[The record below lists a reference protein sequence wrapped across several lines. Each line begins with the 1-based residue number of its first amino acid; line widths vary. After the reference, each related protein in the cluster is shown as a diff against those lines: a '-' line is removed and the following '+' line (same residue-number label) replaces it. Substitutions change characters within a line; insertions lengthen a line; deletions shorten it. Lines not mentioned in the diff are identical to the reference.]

1 MNFFK
6 AKSPPSRVPTLTE
19 VVDFPPP
26 AAPSADQPASTA
38 EVSAAKD
45 GITAPAL
52 VGDLAGPENVVP
64 IHFPLATP
72 SLPSQDELTAQVL
85 ADVQR
90 QIDVMLEYR
99 MREVL
104 APVVNR
110 LTDALARDARAE
122 LALVLKEVVTRA
134 VTEELSRREPK

>member
-19 VVDFPPP
+19 VVDFASPTIEAVDEQVGAASTGDPKPP
-26 AAPSADQPASTA
+26 ASIV
-38 EVSAAKD
+38 E
-45 GITAPAL
+45 
-52 VGDLAGPENVVP
+52 DLAGPKNIVP
-64 IHFPLATP
+64 IHFPLAEP
-72 SLPSQDELTAQVL
+72 SLPSHDELTSKVL
-85 ADVQR
+85 IDVQR

-104 APVVNR
+104 APVVTR

-134 VTEELSRREPK
+134 VTEELSRRQPK

>member
-6 AKSPPSRVPTLTE
+6 TKSPPSRVPTLTE
-19 VVDFPPP
+19 VVDFAPP
-26 AAPSADQPASTA
+26 AAEAAEGSVVATPSEDPRPSGSIV
-38 EVSAAKD
+38 E
-45 GITAPAL
+45 
-52 VGDLAGPENVVP
+52 DLTGPKNILP
-64 IHFPLATP
+64 IHFPIAEP
-72 SLPSQDELTAQVL
+72 NLPSHDELTAKVL
-85 ADVQR
+85 IDVQR

-134 VTEELSRREPK
+134 VTEELSRRQPE